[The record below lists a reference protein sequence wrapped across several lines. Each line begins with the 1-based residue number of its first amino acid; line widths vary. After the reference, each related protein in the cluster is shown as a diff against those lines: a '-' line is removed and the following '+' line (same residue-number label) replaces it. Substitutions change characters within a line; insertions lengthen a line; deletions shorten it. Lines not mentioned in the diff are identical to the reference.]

1 MINYRYN
8 SIGKNNDKVK
18 VFNND
23 TVAIFVCSLLV
34 SKFLCNSKWP
44 MQKK

>member
-18 VFNND
+18 VFNDD
-23 TVAIFVCSLLV
+23 TVAVFVLLTL
-34 SKFLCNSKWP
+34 SQQIL
-44 MQKK
+44 M

>member
-1 MINYRYN
+1 MINYMYN

-23 TVAIFVCSLLV
+23 TVAIFVLLTL
-34 SKFLCNSKWP
+34 SQQIL
-44 MQKK
+44 M

>member
-18 VFNND
+18 VFNDD
-23 TVAIFVCSLLV
+23 TVAIFVLLTL
-34 SKFLCNSKWP
+34 SQQIL
-44 MQKK
+44 M

>member
-1 MINYRYN
+1 MYN

-23 TVAIFVCSLLV
+23 TVAIFVLLTL
-34 SKFLCNSKWP
+34 SQQIL
-44 MQKK
+44 M